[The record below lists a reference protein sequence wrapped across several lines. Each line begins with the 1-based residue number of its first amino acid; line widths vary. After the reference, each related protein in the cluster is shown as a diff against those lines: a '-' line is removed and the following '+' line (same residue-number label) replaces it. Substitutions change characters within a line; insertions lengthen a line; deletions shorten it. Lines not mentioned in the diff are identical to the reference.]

1 MLSSCFNAFSSF
13 RGGFNGFGG
22 PGMFRDI
29 NPMWMMGFGLLR
41 LLILGLIIYLVI
53 RYLVPK
59 LRRTEPAPHAYGASS
74 GGAGPISHGAAD
86 SALAILNE
94 RYAKGDIDSETYQT
108 MKENLMK

>member
-13 RGGFNGFGG
+13 RGGYNGFGG
-22 PGMFRDI
+22 MGSFRDI

-41 LLILGLIIYLVI
+41 LLILGLIIFLVI

-59 LRRTEPAPHAYGASS
+59 LRRTEPAPHVSGAVP
-74 GGAGPISHGAAD
+74 GGTGSAD

-94 RYAKGDIDSETYQT
+94 RYAKGEIDSEAYQT
-108 MKENLMK
+108 MKENLLK

>member
-13 RGGFNGFGG
+13 GGGYGGFGG

-41 LLILGLIIYLVI
+41 LLILGLIIFLVI

-59 LRRTEPAPHAYGASS
+59 LRRTEPAPHVSGAVP
-74 GGAGPISHGAAD
+74 GVAGSVE
-86 SALAILNE
+86 SALAILGE
-94 RYAKGDIDSETYQT
+94 RYAKGEIDSEAYQT
-108 MKENLMK
+108 MKENLLK